1 MQLVPAIYSVC
12 MHVCVRVCVLHR
24 LIQAGGRANKLLFLW
39 RHLGCKPVQSNQHAT
54 LNLLCGFV
62 VYLTKKQ

>member
-12 MHVCVRVCVLHR
+12 MHERVCVLHR

-54 LNLLCGFV
+54 LNFLCGFV